1 MSGVSDMPPKPFS
14 IYFLDQEHPSLL
26 VLGYFSNSLA
36 LHANLSRSSHTIRSL
51 FRQHDARWKK
61 KKKKE
66 KKKKTHKSSSSGVSP
81 VMVLSSDTGTG
92 AEEAAALS
100 EPPVEATAMPIV
112 EIMVPRAL
120 FVAISR
126 S

>member
-66 KKKKTHKSSSSGVSP
+66 KKKKNSQILLLGSLAGDGLVVRYRNGSGRGSG
-81 VMVLSSDTGTG
+81 L
-92 AEEAAALS
+92 
-100 EPPVEATAMPIV
+100 I
-112 EIMVPRAL
+112 
-120 FVAISR
+120 
-126 S
+126 